1 MDAEILNLEALKEI
15 IGSSK
20 EDMAGFYELFKE
32 QTELDISDFRKF
44 IAEKNMDETA
54 KVAHKLKS
62 SYGSIGSAAAYET
75 LANLEKA
82 AKEGDETGKI
92 ELLFEKYL
100 DINGKIKKE
109 FENYLKN

>member
-1 MDAEILNLEALKEI
+1 MDAEIINLEALKEI

-32 QTELDISDFRKF
+32 QTEMDISDFRKF
-44 IAEKNMDETA
+44 IAEKNLDETA
-54 KVAHKLKS
+54 KIAHKLKS
-62 SYGSIGSAAAYET
+62 SYGSLGSGAAYET

-82 AKEGDETGKI
+82 AIENDEIGKI
-92 ELLFEKYL
+92 ELLFKKYL
-100 DINGKIKKE
+100 EINEKIKKE